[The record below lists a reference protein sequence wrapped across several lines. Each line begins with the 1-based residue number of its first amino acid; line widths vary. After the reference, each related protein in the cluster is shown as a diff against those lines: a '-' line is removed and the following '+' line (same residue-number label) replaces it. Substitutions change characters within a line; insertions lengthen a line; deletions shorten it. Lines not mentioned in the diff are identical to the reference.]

1 MTPKEKAKQLFDK
14 FSDIDH
20 LGILGKYNGT
30 WEFSSSLWRKQAKEC
45 ALIAVDEVLKSQNNI
60 YGVNNR
66 ATTFYLEVKHELEKL

>member
-1 MTPKEKAKQLFDK
+1 M
-14 FSDIDH
+14 
-20 LGILGKYNGT
+20 
-30 WEFSSSLWRKQAKEC
+30 